1 MADAF
6 LRSARARMSRLGSE
20 KAAVLPVPVLAA
32 ALEDERD
39 GLGLNGGRLG
49 VAEMIDGGKD
59 GVGKAEFGKG
69 GHETLFRGS
78 DRDGSGWGS

>member
-1 MADAF
+1 
-6 LRSARARMSRLGSE
+6 
-20 KAAVLPVPVLAA
+20 
-32 ALEDERD
+32 
-39 GLGLNGGRLG
+39 
-49 VAEMIDGGKD
+49 MIDGGKD